1 MLNQL
6 NQLKTIGGAE
16 RINFSIQF
24 TADNKARVILT
35 SQINAAATGELAD
48 LLRTPIVMMGSLA
61 DIDMMLTNEL
71 FNLAEKSNNIKS
83 QPQREATDDVATNA
97 QPDDDGNWVDLEFED
112 DEESL

>member
-24 TADNKARVILT
+24 TTDNKARVILT
-35 SQINAAATGELAD
+35 SQVNAAATGDLAD
-48 LLRTPIVMMGSLA
+48 LLRTPIVMVGSLA

-71 FNLAEKSNNIKS
+71 FNLAEKSNSIKS
-83 QPQREATDDVATNA
+83 QPQREATDDAATNA
-97 QPDDDGNWVDLEFED
+97 QSDEIWVDVEFED